1 MTTNLK
7 IAGIYSRIGEYFYS
21 NTAPFKIG
29 LVKRPDPKP
38 HQPPEYLMIFP
49 HNADKLPN
57 GKRNVYLSGLFKKAE
72 GIYKIEW
79 EGKYYRC
86 EITQESASI
95 DLWGTTYTTTSTIS
109 PDFG

>member
-1 MTTNLK
+1 
-7 IAGIYSRIGEYFYS
+7 
-21 NTAPFKIG
+21 
-29 LVKRPDPKP
+29 
-38 HQPPEYLMIFP
+38 MIFP

-86 EITQESASI
+86 EITQETASI